1 MSFFGTISSKK
12 HNSLRLI
19 IQLAQS
25 YTDKK
30 PVSLSEISSE
40 EGISIKYLEQ
50 LIMPFK
56 RADIIKSQRGRS
68 GGYIMIKDP
77 KKISLKEIIW
87 LINDSPS
94 LAICLDKDYD
104 KSCNYDHNC
113 ISKNIWGK
121 IQKSMEGFLD
131 KIYLSEILENK

>member
-1 MSFFGTISSKK
+1 MSFFGTISSKE

-25 YTDKK
+25 YDSKQ
-30 PVSLSEISSE
+30 PLSLSEISQE

-56 RADIIKSQRGRS
+56 QAKIIKSQRGRS
-68 GGYIMIKDP
+68 GGYIMVKNP
-77 KKISLKEIIW
+77 KTISLKEIIW

-94 LAICLDKDYD
+94 LAICLDKGY
-104 KSCNYDHNC
+104 KQSCDYDHNC
-113 ISKNIWGK
+113 ISKNVWGK

-131 KIYLSEILENK
+131 KIYLSEIIK

>member
-1 MSFFGTISSKK
+1 MSFFGTISSKE

-19 IQLAQS
+19 IQLAES
-25 YTDKK
+25 YYDKK
-30 PVSLSEISSE
+30 PVSLSEISAE

-56 RADIIKSQRGRS
+56 KANIIKSQRGRS
-68 GGYIMIKDP
+68 GGYVMAVDP

-94 LAICLDKDYD
+94 LAICLDKNYD
-104 KSCNYDHNC
+104 KSCDYDHNC
-113 ISKNIWGK
+113 ISKNVWGK
-121 IQKSMEGFLD
+121 IQKSMEGFMSQITLYQ
-131 KIYLSEILENK
+131 IINQ